1 MFCMS
6 YLANNMNCH
15 LINIIELKL
24 DEYMYIW
31 FRLAD
36 KQQNVYNCMNI

>member
-6 YLANNMNCH
+6 DLENNMNYYS
-15 LINIIELKL
+15 INIIELKL

-36 KQQNVYNCMNI
+36 KQQNVYSYKNI